1 MAATVVWVVLGLFLV
16 CLVVIMFYYFR
27 WRKAQE
33 SSDSFRTFLTL
44 VTTVAT
50 VVLAVAIIFQIVNY
64 RNAQREITIKA
75 YSDLSHLFVDDIL
88 QLFVQFPKM
97 DYFYN
102 ELLGL
107 KKITLKTARN
117 LTLEHKISMLIF
129 ARLAKFTIFKQ
140 ESPDS
145 EHVAKISTWIG
156 HVMDTYLKSDIFK
169 SYWEDYKEKLA
180 GPSTIAFMKEKYKL

>member
-1 MAATVVWVVLGLFLV
+1 MAATVVWVVVGT
-16 CLVVIMFYYFR
+16 LVVLLAIILVFVYR
-27 WRKAQE
+27 WQKAQVTE
-33 SSDSFRTFLTL
+33 DQFRTFLTL

-102 ELLGL
+102 ELIGL
-107 KKITLKTARN
+107 KKITAKTLRN
-117 LTLEHKISMLIF
+117 ITLEHKISMLIF

-140 ESPDS
+140 ESMDE
-145 EHVAKISTWIG
+145 EHVAKISKWVE
-156 HVMDTYLKSDIFK
+156 HVMNTYLKSNIFK
-169 SYWEDYKEKLA
+169 NYWKDYKEKLA
-180 GPSTIAFMKEKYKL
+180 GPSTISFMKDKYNL